1 MQVGLLYIGLAPCP
15 FASLHLEVAAIDT
28 LEISTCRLIR
38 RCGASGT
45 GRSGGAC
52 ARATGRKGRSST
64 RTRCRTCAAPSTR
77 ASRLTAPPRAPA
89 IPSSSARVQSPQ
101 SDSLRTLRVRRR
113 SLSALLAAARG
124 AQLRAE
130 GQGSGLRSG
139 PSGERVGGCG
149 WGGARQKGDRVC
161 GICGCRGRLWVDDNI
176 QLCVCPW
183 SRSVGSVGIEG
194 PGDGRMIDD
203 SRVYE
208 EQGTRH
214 ASHLYS
220 TLCIL
225 RFFFAKVVYFFYSC
239 VKPRTPRTPHTCSHT
254 HRVSRRVPGQGPG

>member
-52 ARATGRKGRSST
+52 ARATGRKAGRSST

-77 ASRLTAPPRAPA
+77 ASRLTARPRAPA

-239 VKPRTPRTPHTCSHT
+239 VKPRTPRTPHTCSHRNYV
-254 HRVSRRVPGQGPG
+254 H